1 MSTVAASSRPKDVV
15 EICRR
20 SEAERE
26 ALEAM
31 YTEVFGAEAALKNRD
46 RWRWQYDENPHCPPE
61 GPEIWVAKENGTVLG
76 QYATMPVRL
85 LVKGRILRASW
96 GMDVMVRPNLQR
108 KGLGSRL
115 FLYWDQNVEASL
127 GLGLSVQSYSLF
139 KKLQFQDVGPVPC
152 YSKPL
157 DVRALLARRFPRGL
171 AAAITPILRALLF
184 LAFPWRPT
192 KGTSVAVVPLEG
204 AFGPDYD
211 ALWTKASP
219 KFDFIAER
227 TAAYLEWKFHRPPHV
242 RYEVF
247 EARRGAELQGYVVLR
262 ATVRNGVRL
271 ALLVDLF
278 ADPDDRETIGALL
291 DRTRSWA
298 LERGS
303 ARIQTFT
310 FDRRI
315 QARLASKGF
324 FPVESP
330 MHFCLRI
337 RSDHVGES
345 FFRDTSRWHVTFGD
359 SDQDREE

>member
-1 MSTVAASSRPKDVV
+1 MV

-31 YTEVFGAEAALKNRD
+31 YAEVFGAEAAVRNRA

-61 GPEIWVAKENGTVLG
+61 GPEIWVAKENGTILG
-76 QYATMPVRL
+76 QYGTMPVRL
-85 LVKGRILRASW
+85 LAKGRVLRASW

-108 KGLGSRL
+108 KGVGSRL
-115 FLYWDQNVEASL
+115 FLYWDQNVEAAL
-127 GLGLSVQSYSLF
+127 GLGLSVQSYTLF
-139 KKLQFQDVGPVPC
+139 RKLQFQDVGPVPC
-152 YSKPL
+152 YSKVL
-157 DVRALLARRFPRGL
+157 DVGALLERRLPRALA
-171 AAAITPILRALLF
+171 RALAPAFRAVLF
-184 LAFPWRPT
+184 VVFPWRRT
-192 KGTSVAVVPLEG
+192 KGASVRIVPLDG

-211 ALWTKASP
+211 ALWRKASP

-227 TAAYLEWKFHRPPHV
+227 TAAYLEWKFRRPPHL
-242 RYEVF
+242 RYEIF
-247 EARRGAELQGYVVLR
+247 EARRGAELEGYAVVR
-262 ATVRNGVRL
+262 ATIRNGARL

-278 ADPDDRETIGALL
+278 ADPDDRETIDALL
-291 DRTRSWA
+291 DRMRSWA
-298 LERGS
+298 RERGS

-315 QARLASKGF
+315 AARLASKGF
-324 FPVESP
+324 MIVDSP
-330 MHFCLRI
+330 MQFCLRI
-337 RSDHVGES
+337 RSGHVDES